1 MGAAVVGIEASL
13 GQWHDR
19 RCRPRPARNWSYG
32 EQSHSDLECEVGRSV
47 RKLIGDKMPLVTTL
61 DLHGNLSAEMSS
73 YFDVML
79 GFHLFPHE
87 DQYERGDE
95 VMRLL
100 PDLVSGRIKPVSCVT
115 TLPMLMPTNSTDEGW
130 PMHDANIVA
139 AALEGTEGVIDCTI
153 FH

>member
-1 MGAAVVGIEASL
+1 
-13 GQWHDR
+13 
-19 RCRPRPARNWSYG
+19 
-32 EQSHSDLECEVGRSV
+32 
-47 RKLIGDKMPLVTTL
+47 VTTL

-73 YFDVML
+73 FFDVML

-95 VMRLL
+95 VMRLV
-100 PDLVSGRIKPVSCVT
+100 PELVSGRFKPVSRVT

-139 AALEGTEGVIDCTI
+139 AALEEMEGVIDCTI
-153 FH
+153 FHGYVSVCPPQHIQQTSATIADVLSLLCAAIL